1 MGFWQKIFK
10 RNKKILP
17 CNIND
22 FCPYDYDLKPD
33 RDIEGMP
40 FIDDDPRS
48 CPDFGHIC
56 PEFMEEFGL
65 SIEDLNIRAIVHCAS
80 VQRYLMKQGEM
91 DPDSSDYIKTQKEYE
106 DITRKYPEDKFQQY
120 YN

>member
-1 MGFWQKIFK
+1 MKLWKKIIK
-10 RNKKILP
+10 RNRKILP
-17 CNIND
+17 CEKD
-22 FCPYDYDLKPD
+22 DLCPYDYELKPD

-56 PEFMEEFGL
+56 PEFMEELGL
-65 SIEDLNIRAIVHCAS
+65 NIEDLNIRAIIHCANVQQYS
-80 VQRYLMKQGEM
+80 VEKGEL
-91 DPDSSDYIKTQKEYE
+91 DSNSSDYLEMQRKFQEIV
-106 DITRKYPEDKFQQY
+106 RKYPIGDFPQY